1 LPWWSPEIRFLFS
14 PEQENDSIDGLRSL
28 GINHMVF
35 HRVDFSQ
42 DFLARTG
49 VLAQLAGRVQAVK
62 ANDVFVV
69 FELLPSPQ

>member
-1 LPWWSPEIRFLFS
+1 
-14 PEQENDSIDGLRSL
+14 
-28 GINHMVF
+28 MVF
-35 HRVDFSQ
+35 HRVDFSR